1 MRDTDTHRLSGVKL
15 FTDET
20 GILQHSKYGVID
32 RRHGYCTDDNARALI
47 AAVRHHQIY
56 GDDESIRLAK
66 RYLEFLLFMHVD
78 GDGFHNL
85 LSYDKRYLDEE
96 GTEDSVGHALW
107 ATGCTI
113 NSRAPRMLRQ
123 LSRML
128 FDESIPQ
135 ARGFTSPRGRAFALL
150 GLCEYGKAHP
160 RDANLRKDIV
170 NLAASLVDLYRDNAE
185 PGWRWFEKIV
195 TYANPRL
202 PQALLETG
210 NLLGDETHLRIGEE
224 SLGFLV
230 ETQFID
236 GVFHPIGT
244 EGWYRRGGER
254 AYYDQQP
261 IEASCMAEACVTAQ
275 RALGGESYMG
285 YAYKAFRWFHG
296 LNSSGLTL
304 VDKDDYTCFDGLTPE
319 GLNQNK
325 GAEST
330 ISYLLAD
337 LSIGAESQ
345 KRIRL

>member
-1 MRDTDTHRLSGVKL
+1 MRDTHRLNGVKL

-47 AAVRHHQIY
+47 AAMRHHQLY
-56 GDDESIRLAK
+56 GDDESLRLAK
-66 RYLEFLLFMHVD
+66 RYLEFLLFMHID

-128 FDESIPQ
+128 FDESLPQ

-150 GLCEYGKAHP
+150 GLCEYSKAHP
-160 RDANLRKDIV
+160 RDANLRKGIV
-170 NLAASLVDLYRDNAE
+170 NFADFLVDLYRDNAE
-185 PGWRWFEKIV
+185 PGWKWFENIV

-210 NLLGDETHLRIGEE
+210 NLLGDETYLRIGEE
-224 SLGFLV
+224 SLDFLV
-230 ETQFID
+230 ETQFVD

-244 EGWYRRGGER
+244 EGWYSRGGEK

-261 IEASCMAEACVTAQ
+261 IEASCMAEACLTAH
-275 RALGGESYMG
+275 RALGGERYIG
-285 YAYKAFRWFHG
+285 YAHKAFQWFHG

-304 VDKDDYTCFDGLTPE
+304 VNKDDYTCFDGLTPE

-330 ISYLLAD
+330 IAYLLAD
-337 LSIGAESQ
+337 LSISAGSQ